1 MTEMSIWRHAICEE
15 RTKRWGKEGLHY
27 RSKRVGLA
35 MKYRWMIKAV
45 AMLKLYE
52 LR

>member
-1 MTEMSIWRHAICEE
+1 MTEMSILRNAICEE
-15 RTKRWGKEGLHY
+15 RTKRWENEGLHY

-35 MKYRWMIKAV
+35 MKYRWMIKEV
-45 AMLKLYE
+45 ALLKLYE